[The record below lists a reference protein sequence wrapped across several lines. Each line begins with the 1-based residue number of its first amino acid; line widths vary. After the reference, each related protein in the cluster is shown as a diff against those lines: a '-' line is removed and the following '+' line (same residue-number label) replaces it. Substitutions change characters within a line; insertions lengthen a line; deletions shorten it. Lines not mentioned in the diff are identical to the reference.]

1 MSGLSGSLEA
11 VGLRAIVGFLAGLG
25 KSGTLRLAH
34 DRWWGE
40 VIIDR
45 GEVVG
50 AAFGAEQGLAALDAI
65 ALAFPVGTFNF
76 VDAPPGSVP
85 VAERNVDLP
94 APALLARLEETLGGR
109 GASPALGFTLA
120 AVPQVVLGDP
130 GASAAPEKVALSR
143 GAIQTLLAVDGRRS
157 VADVAAGR
165 GYAETIRDLQ
175 TLARQ
180 GLITLPVDLPERS
193 APETPTETPTP
204 ANGHRD
210 APAEVPAAPP
220 AREPLVPEGRPS
232 RDPAAAALA
241 GLSTKPAA
249 EWPVATEGVGPVAE
263 WTAADEPSVP
273 AAEPSAPV
281 AEPARGTERGERGER
296 GGHTC
301 PKLGFA
307 EDAQHHFSRPT
318 QIHRCFAGTSPQR
331 IATDDQ
337 QDFCLTGLF
346 LACARFA
353 AGATSLEAVPDSLRP
368 GGAAAEVAEGP
379 AGERAPVSEASA
391 AQGPPQG
398 PRQRPHL
405 GPPGRATPSETGDG
419 LLVAQAV
426 NGVHASPP
434 AAPTA
439 PTLDGLDREA
449 LWAPAAL
456 VAPAAVEHAGAGGPS
471 VVAVAPPLEADA
483 PTQVMPFRVDSDGA
497 GSDGPLSRSGR
508 QGVADEPRPER
519 SPGAPARPGR
529 PGLLERLRGSRTQLL
544 LVLVSAGIGAA
555 LLVPVL
561 MRSADDDPRATPV
574 AGIVG
579 STDVVGG
586 STPPAGGGTA
596 PAGTPAGTPRAPR
609 TVFDDRFVS
618 SQSSWPNNPDS
629 TAWFADGAYRLLARQ
644 PGQFVAI
651 GAPLRERF
659 RDVVVTGA
667 FRKVGGPVGGGYG
680 LIVRD
685 QGPGARDGVNQLGA
699 FYVFEVGDKGEVGIW
714 RRDGDKWVDIL
725 PWAPSNA
732 VSQGNTTNT
741 LSVQAI
747 GQQLTFSVNNQ
758 RVSSHTDGTLQEGS
772 VGIFVG
778 GDNNE
783 VVIERFVVQLPG

>member
-1 MSGLSGSLEA
+1 MSGLSGSLAA

-25 KSGTLRLAH
+25 KSGTLRLSH

-40 VIIDR
+40 VILDR

-76 VDAPPGSVP
+76 VDAPAGSVP
-85 VAERNVDLP
+85 VAARNVDLP
-94 APALLARLEETLGGR
+94 APALQARLEEMLGGR
-109 GASPALGFTLA
+109 GDAPALGFTLA

-130 GASAAPEKVALSR
+130 GASDAPEKVALSR

-180 GLITLPVDLPERS
+180 GLVALPVDLPERS
-193 APETPTETPTP
+193 SAETRTP
-204 ANGHRD
+204 ANGHAD
-210 APAEVPAAPP
+210 SPTDVPAASPP
-220 AREPLVPEGRPS
+220 AREPLAPEGRS
-232 RDPAAAALA
+232 SL
-241 GLSTKPAA
+241 
-249 EWPVATEGVGPVAE
+249 EPVAL
-263 WTAADEPSVP
+263 ADEPSAP
-273 AAEPSAPV
+273 AAEPDAPV
-281 AEPARGTERGERGER
+281 AEPARGAER

-307 EDAQHHFSRPT
+307 DDGQRHFSRPT
-318 QIHRCFAGTSPQR
+318 QIHRCFAGARPQR

-346 LACARFA
+346 PACARFA
-353 AGATSLEAVPDSLRP
+353 AGAMSPEAVPDSLRP
-368 GGAAAEVAEGP
+368 GGAAEAPARP
-379 AGERAPVSEASA
+379 AGERAPIPGASA
-391 AQGPPQG
+391 SQAPPQG
-398 PRQRPHL
+398 PLQ
-405 GPPGRATPSETGDG
+405 GQYQDAPGRATPSETGNG
-419 LLVAQAV
+419 VLVAQAV

-434 AAPTA
+434 AAPT
-439 PTLDGLDREA
+439 LDGLDREA
-449 LWAPAAL
+449 LWAPVTL
-456 VAPAAVEHAGAGGPS
+456 VEPASVERARAGGPS
-471 VVAVAPPLEADA
+471 AAALVTSVAPPLKADA
-483 PTQVMPFRVDSDGA
+483 PTPVVPYGVRSDGV
-497 GSDGPLSRSGR
+497 GSDGPLSRDGR

-519 SPGAPARPGR
+519 SPGALARPAR
-529 PGLLERLRGSRTQLL
+529 PGLLERLRGWRTQLM
-544 LVLVSAGIGAA
+544 LVLAAAGIGGA
-555 LLVPVL
+555 LLVPML
-561 MRSADDDPRATPV
+561 MRAPADGPRPTPA
-574 AGIVG
+574 AGIAG
-579 STDVVGG
+579 SAGGVGG
-586 STPPAGGGTA
+586 SAPPATGGA
-596 PAGTPAGTPRAPR
+596 VPAGTPAGTPRALR

-629 TAWFADGAYRLLARQ
+629 TAWFADGTYRLLARQ
-644 PGQFVAI
+644 AGQFVAI

-667 FRKVGGPVGGGYG
+667 FRKVGGPLGGGYG

-699 FYVFEVGDKGEVGIW
+699 FYVFEVGDKGEVGVW

-725 PWAPSNA
+725 PWEPSNA
-732 VSQGNTTNT
+732 VSQGNATNT

-747 GQQLTFSVNNQ
+747 GQQLTFSVNGQ
-758 RVSSHTDGTLQEGS
+758 RVSSHTDGTLQDGTA
-772 VGIFVG
+772 GIFVG